1 MFKKALSWSFLGETI
16 SKLIQP
22 LSFIILATYLNPES
36 FGILSAALIVVS
48 FCQVFWESGFNKAVI
63 QLESNF
69 VKNVKTAFTLNLI
82 LAIVLGILIL
92 FFSKSI
98 ALYFFDDER
107 VSNVLQ
113 FMTIYLLFASLS
125 STPLAVLQ
133 RELQFQKIFWL
144 KLITSGIPALFSLIL
159 AINGYGYWSLI
170 IGITAGQ
177 VFQAIILL
185 MFFTNFPGIS
195 IDVKRV
201 KELYSFGSWIAL
213 SSLFG
218 WFFTWVDSLVVGN
231 YLGVNNLGIYR
242 SGNQFASFF
251 FILLFAPISP
261 VIYSFFSRVQGNKI
275 IFKILVDNVLEI
287 LTIISI
293 PVSIWLF
300 FNAQII
306 QSFLF
311 SKNWENVGF
320 VIAYMSLMHGYS
332 WIVGMNPDFY
342 RAFGKP
348 KFDTIISGIFIL
360 IYLLIYMLII
370 NGDLKYFV
378 VGRFVLALVAMI
390 IHLILL
396 WIVFK
401 INIFKLSK
409 LIIILTLISFTL
421 FYLWGTIISVE
432 SKFIQLIINIIPLII
447 LLIVLFILNKKSFII
462 FLQQNINK

>member
-1 MFKKALSWSFLGETI
+1 MFKKALSWSFLGETT

-22 LSFIILATYLNPES
+22 LSFIILASYLNPES

-69 VKNVKTAFTLNLI
+69 INNVKTAFTLNLL
-82 LAIVLGILIL
+82 LALVLGIFL
-92 FFSKSI
+92 FIFSKSI
-98 ALYFFDDER
+98 AIYFFDDER
-107 VSNVLQ
+107 VSNVLK
-113 FMTIYLLFASLS
+113 FMTIYLFFASLS

-133 RELQFQKIFWL
+133 RDLQFQKIFWL
-144 KLITSGIPALFSLIL
+144 KLITSGIPAIFSLIL

-170 IGITAGQ
+170 FGITAGQ
-177 VFQAIILL
+177 VFQAILL
-185 MFFTNFPGIS
+185 LLFFTDFPGIS
-195 IDVKRV
+195 IDIKRA
-201 KELYSFGSWIAL
+201 KELFNFGSWVAL

-218 WFFTWVDSLVVGN
+218 WFFTWADSLVLGN
-231 YLGVNNLGIYR
+231 YLGIKNLGIYR

-261 VIYSFFSRVQGNKI
+261 VIYSFFSRVQGNKKM
-275 IFKILVDNVLEI
+275 FKILIDNVLEI

-300 FNAQII
+300 FNAQNI

-311 SKNWENVGF
+311 SKDWVNLGF

-332 WIVGMNPDFY
+332 WIVGMNSDFY

-348 KFDTIISGIFIL
+348 KLDTIISGSFIL

-370 NGDLKYFV
+370 NGGLKYFV
-378 VGRFVLALVAMI
+378 VGRLALALVALI
-390 IHLILL
+390 FHLILL

-401 INIFKLSK
+401 INIFKIFK
-409 LIIILTLISFTL
+409 LILIITSVSFLI
-421 FYLWGTIISVE
+421 FYLWGSIIKLQSDI
-432 SKFIQLIINIIPLII
+432 FQLIINTIPLIFM
-447 LLIVLFILNKKSFII
+447 LFGLFFLHKKSVLI
-462 FLQQNINK
+462 FLDQKTNS